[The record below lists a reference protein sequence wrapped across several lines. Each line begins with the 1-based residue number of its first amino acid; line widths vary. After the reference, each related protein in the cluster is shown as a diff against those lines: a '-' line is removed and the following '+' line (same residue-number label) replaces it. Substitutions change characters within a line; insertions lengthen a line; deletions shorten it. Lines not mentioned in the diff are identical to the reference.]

1 LSVTANKPG
10 EDRWNNKPVASG
22 TTTVTVPENSTP
34 YSPVFVPDIFLKPV
48 QETRTQ
54 RTQVPIINH

>member
-1 LSVTANKPG
+1 MDSIPPGEYDLSVSAHKPG
-10 EDRWNNKPVASG
+10 TDQWRNQPVASG

-48 QETRTQ
+48 QK
-54 RTQVPIINH
+54 P